1 MSLERVY
8 TLKFSKGISKRT
20 ILFISIRSGI
30 ILKFMARMNAL
41 TKEHLDMLW
50 SSTEGKHEA
59 DERAV
64 YELIIDMTQ
73 SLSNDV
79 HLC

>member
-1 MSLERVY
+1 
-8 TLKFSKGISKRT
+8 
-20 ILFISIRSGI
+20 
-30 ILKFMARMNAL
+30 MARMNAL